1 MTLVEILVGLVMMG
15 IIVTGIYNL
24 FRVHNLMAA
33 KQEET
38 TKMQQELLSALVD
51 MSEELRMCGFSA
63 SGGGNYGFIALDGDR
78 GTNAT
83 SIYCTRG
90 LSQLNNSTRDIAYT
104 RNASNNDLL
113 VFDTNLG
120 WVTAANNISDLRF
133 RYFDINGDETATMSQ
148 IRMIEINATA
158 IASPERTALRIKNR
172 NMHTRVWMRNLGIN

>member
-1 MTLVEILVGLVMMG
+1 MTLVEILVALVMMG
-15 IIVTGIYNL
+15 IIITGIYNV

-33 KQEET
+33 RQEET
-38 TKMQQELLSALVD
+38 TRMQQELLSALVD

-63 SGGGNYGFIALDGDR
+63 SGGGTFGFIALDNDR

-133 RYFDINGDETATMSQ
+133 RYFDINGDETATMSR

-158 IASPERTALRIKNR
+158 IASPERTALRINDR